1 MIARAAID
9 VLIVEDNEINQ
20 QVVSMT
26 LDMAGF
32 SYRIAPTGREAVAAW
47 RAFSPRLIL
56 MDIAMPEMN
65 GWDATAAIR
74 AEEEGTGR
82 RVPIIALT
90 AHAMTGDREKCLAVG
105 MDDYMQKPI
114 MPDTLIARVGA
125 LIGAEAEAR
134 QLSA

>member
-26 LDMAGF
+26 LDMAGL
-32 SYRIAPTGREAVAAW
+32 SYRIAPNGREAIAAW

-56 MDIAMPEMN
+56 MDIAMPDMN

-74 AEEEGTGR
+74 AEEAGSGR

-90 AHAMTGDREKCLAVG
+90 AHAMTGDREKCHAVG

-114 MPDTLIARVGA
+114 TPDVLVARVNA
-125 LIGAEAEAR
+125 LIGGAGEAG
-134 QLSA
+134 QLIA

>member
-1 MIARAAID
+1 MVARAAID
-9 VLIVEDNEINQ
+9 ILIVEDNEINQ

-26 LDMAGF
+26 LDMTGF
-32 SYRIAPTGREAVAAW
+32 SYRIAANGHDAIAAW

-56 MDIAMPEMN
+56 MDIAMPDMN
-65 GWDATAAIR
+65 GWDAAAAIR
-74 AEEEGTGR
+74 ADEAGSGQ

-114 MPDTLIARVGA
+114 MPDVLITRIRQYIDGVG
-125 LIGAEAEAR
+125 EAG

>member
-1 MIARAAID
+1 MVARAAID
-9 VLIVEDNEINQ
+9 ILIVEDNEINQ

-26 LDMAGF
+26 LDMTGF
-32 SYRIAPTGREAVAAW
+32 SYRIAANGHDAIAAW

-56 MDIAMPEMN
+56 MDIAMPDMN
-65 GWDATAAIR
+65 GWDAAAAIR
-74 AEEEGTGR
+74 ADEAGSGQ

-114 MPDTLIARVGA
+114 MPDA
-125 LIGAEAEAR
+125 LITRIRRYIDGVGEAG